1 MFRRG
6 SKPLSKRQI
15 SPLQTC
21 VVPCGAGD
29 WAAESLQQTCRKP
42 RDLLT
47 VSDAAGLEVGA
58 PLSRAPK
65 SHKNIDLGLGGQA
78 RGMVSG
84 HPEDNNAAR
93 AIASAL
99 GACGVAD
106 PTHAVKRGAVRA
118 QRAPSSS
125 DPRET
130 PFLSAAA
137 ARRIGGRRRKR
148 KPGRAAGGCGNPT
161 PISDS
166 LHPCIAGLFSRTPWR
181 WPSAFRA
188 RSGSE

>member
-21 VVPCGAGD
+21 IVPCGAGD

-65 SHKNIDLGLGGQA
+65 SHKTIRHWAWREGQ
-78 RGMVSG
+78 RHGVRLSG
-84 HPEDNNAAR
+84 R
-93 AIASAL
+93 QR
-99 GACGVAD
+99 
-106 PTHAVKRGAVRA
+106 RGARHRKGVGGLRKRRPHACIETGCRPGPESAVILRPARDPVLIRSRSAADRWEKA
-118 QRAPSSS
+118 QTKAWESRRRLWES
-125 DPRET
+125 DPH
-130 PFLSAAA
+130 L
-137 ARRIGGRRRKR
+137 
-148 KPGRAAGGCGNPT
+148 
-161 PISDS
+161 
-166 LHPCIAGLFSRTPWR
+166 
-181 WPSAFRA
+181 
-188 RSGSE
+188 